1 MTPVE
6 EVEMDDVKIEER
18 TEAGGAIPTA
28 LESDAKPRKSTQ
40 RRAVQESA
48 AAGVPT
54 LNEAETLP
62 TSNEDA
68 PSEKNIG
75 DPDREWAALVDKA
88 DDPKEKEALRM
99 IGKLEKRVSN
109 CAAALSKAQAK
120 RDKAV
125 AEYSKMQTKKEI
137 EASREFRKFLIEKG
151 INSLDEVAKTVDLAI
166 ANGLSMTDLRALIEK
181 NRKSPP
187 ELIANK

>member
-1 MTPVE
+1 MTLVE
-6 EVEMDDVKIEER
+6 EVEMDDVKTEEK
-18 TEAGGAIPTA
+18 TDAVGAIQSA
-28 LESDAKPRKSTQ
+28 QESETKPRKSAQ
-40 RRAVQESA
+40 RRALKESA

-54 LNEAETLP
+54 LTGAESLPPPNEEAST
-62 TSNEDA
+62 A
-68 PSEKNIG
+68 KNIG
-75 DPDREWAALVDKA
+75 DPDQGWASLVDKA
-88 DDPKEKEALRM
+88 DDSKEKEALRM

-109 CAAALSKAQAK
+109 CATALSKAQAK

-125 AEYSKMQTKKEI
+125 AEYSKLQTKKEI

-166 ANGLSMTDLRALIEK
+166 ANGLSMAELRAMIVK
-181 NRKSPP
+181 NRKPIP

>member
-1 MTPVE
+1 MLVE
-6 EVEMDDVKIEER
+6 EVNMDDVKIEER
-18 TEAGGAIPTA
+18 TDAVGAIQSA
-28 LESDAKPRKSTQ
+28 QESETKPRKSAQ
-40 RRAVQESA
+40 RRAPQESA
-48 AAGVPT
+48 AAGVPAPIET
-54 LNEAETLP
+54 KTLP
-62 TSNEDA
+62 SSSDEA
-68 PSEKNIG
+68 SAEKNIG
-75 DPDREWAALVDKA
+75 DPDRELAALLDQA
-88 DDPKEKEALRM
+88 GDPKEKEALRM

-137 EASREFRKFLIEKG
+137 DASREFRKFLIEKG

-166 ANGLSMTDLRALIEK
+166 ANGLSMAELRALIVK
-181 NRKSPP
+181 NRKPIP